1 MHMKGLILAA
11 GYGTR
16 FLPATKTVPKE
27 MLPLIDKPS
36 IAFIIEEFLA
46 AGVTEILIISSRRKK
61 ILEDYFDREIELES
75 VFQAEGAEAKL
86 EKIRPYKAKIYFVRQ
101 QEMLGTGHAL
111 LQAKSVL
118 GNEPFVVAYPD
129 DLHFGK
135 KPLTTQLIEVY
146 AETGCCV
153 LSTIHDPP
161 SLSRYGVLKLADDDF
176 HVLDIVEKPD
186 PGTEP
191 SKEASIGRYLYT
203 PEFFKL
209 LEEGWELHR
218 GGEYYHTYALRQL
231 MKRGKVVYRELE
243 GDRLDTGSPEGYLEA
258 IVRYAASQSRYRSVL
273 EDAFNRYV
281 RHSQS

>member
-1 MHMKGLILAA
+1 MKGIIVAA

-46 AGVTEILIISSRRKK
+46 SGITEILIISSRRKK

-75 VFQAEGAEAKL
+75 VFQAEGSESKL
-86 EKIRPYKAKIYFVRQ
+86 EKIKPYKAKIYFVRQ

-111 LQAKSVL
+111 LQAKSVV

-135 KPLTTQLIEVY
+135 KPLTKQLIEVFK
-146 AETGCCV
+146 ETGCSV

-161 SLSRYGVLKLADDDF
+161 NLSRYGVLKLAQDNF
-176 HVLDIVEKPD
+176 HVDDIVEKPD
-186 PGTEP
+186 PGSEP
-191 SKEASIGRYLYT
+191 SREASIGRYLYT
-203 PEFFKL
+203 SELFTL

-231 MKRGKVVYRELE
+231 MKQGKVVYRAIE

-258 IVRYAASQSRYRSVL
+258 IIRYAASRKEYRSVL
-273 EDAFNRYV
+273 EEALERYV
-281 RHSQS
+281 HPSKN